1 MDIKDISAKI
11 KQARIEMEWSQQE
24 LADATGFSNKTIS
37 AYEKGR
43 LKANIAA
50 LQKIA
55 KAVEK
60 PVSFFTD
67 ETSPDYAIE
76 TKLKK
81 IEQELAEVKKLL
93 QGK

>member
-1 MDIKDISAKI
+1 MEIKDPAAKI
-11 KQARIEMEWSQQE
+11 KQARIEMGWSQQK
-24 LADATGFSNKTIS
+24 LADETGFSNKTIS

-43 LKANIAA
+43 LKANIPA

-55 KAVEK
+55 DAVEK

-67 ETSPDYAIE
+67 ESSPDYTIE

-93 QGK
+93 QV